1 MSRRRSRLFIGS
13 GLGVAALVAVLFFV
27 RGKASAETEYV
38 TKPAETGAL
47 RTVVN
52 ATGTVQPVVSVQVG
66 TQVSGQVLE
75 IYADFNSIV
84 KRGQLLARIDPRN
97 SEAQLTNAQARVD
110 AARSGVRASQAERE
124 TSNASLESAKAA
136 LNEGQVAVNNTGTL
150 YGRAQDLSRQ
160 GLISKNDLDTARANS
175 ETAQARYRQTEAAVL
190 QAQARLTS
198 SNAQIQQAQAQL
210 AQAEADLKQA
220 QVNLGYTNITSP
232 IDGVV
237 ISRSV
242 DVGQTVA
249 ASLQSPTLFTIANDL
264 TKMQV
269 NASID
274 EADIGSISS
283 SAEVRFTV
291 DAYPGESFRGQIH
304 ELRLSPTT
312 VQNVVTYNAILDID
326 NLELKLKPGMTAN
339 IAIVVD
345 RRDRVLK
352 IPNVSLRYT
361 PPGAETQPIV
371 PVENPKEEPPRNP
384 PSASAPEHQLAPGQK
399 WNPADKVQL
408 DRPKDEN
415 LRRGRV
421 WVLNAEG
428 KPEARNLLLGIT
440 DGATSEVIS
449 GPLKA
454 GDPVIIGDST
464 QATTPQQ
471 RAPVNNPFVPR
482 MPGGGRSGR

>member
-1 MSRRRSRLFIGS
+1 MSSRRNRLLIGT
-13 GLGVAALVAVLFFV
+13 GLGAAALIMVLFFV
-27 RGKASAETEYV
+27 RGKAAAETEYI

-75 IYADFNSIV
+75 IYADFNSVV

-110 AARSGVRASQAERE
+110 AARSGVRASQAERD
-124 TSNASLESAKAA
+124 TSNANLESAKAA
-136 LNEGQVAVNNTGTL
+136 LNEAEVAGRNTGTL
-150 YGRAQDLSRQ
+150 FARAQDLSRQ

-175 ETAQARYRQTEAAVL
+175 ETAQARQRQAEAVVL
-190 QAQARLTS
+190 QGQARLTS
-198 SNAQIQQAQAQL
+198 SNAQIQQVQAQL

-220 QVNLGYTNITSP
+220 QINLGYTNITSP

-237 ISRSV
+237 ISRSI

-274 EADIGSISS
+274 EADIGSISN

-291 DAYPGESFRGQIH
+291 DAYPGESFRGRIH
-304 ELRLSPTT
+304 EIRLSPTT

-326 NLELKLKPGMTAN
+326 NPELKLKPGMTAN
-339 IAIVVD
+339 IVIVVD

-361 PPGAETQPIV
+361 PPGADSQPVV
-371 PVENPKEEPPRNP
+371 PVENPTEEPPRHSP
-384 PSASAPEHQLAPGQK
+384 TTAAPQHQLAPGQK

-408 DRPKDEN
+408 DRPKEEN

-440 DGATSEVIS
+440 DGSTSEVIS
-449 GPLKA
+449 GPLNT
-454 GDPVIIGDST
+454 GDSVIIGDST
-464 QATTPQQ
+464 QTTTPQQ
-471 RAPVNNPFVPR
+471 RAPVNNPLMPR
-482 MPGGGRSGR
+482 IPGGGRRGR

>member
-1 MSRRRSRLFIGS
+1 MSSRRNRLLIGG
-13 GLGVAALVAVLFFV
+13 GLGIAVLIAVLFFV
-27 RGKASAETEYV
+27 RGKAAAETEFV

-52 ATGTVQPVVSVQVG
+52 ATGAVQPVVSVQVG
-66 TQVSGQVLE
+66 TQVSGQILE
-75 IYADFNSIV
+75 IYADFNSVV
-84 KRGQLLARIDPRN
+84 KRGQLLARIDARN
-97 SEAQLTNAQARVD
+97 LEAQLTNVQGKVD
-110 AARSGVRASQAERE
+110 AARSSVRASQAERD
-124 TSNASLESAKAA
+124 TSNASLESSKAS
-136 LNEGQVAVNNTGTL
+136 LNEAQVAANNTGTL
-150 YGRAQDLSRQ
+150 YVRAQDLSRQ

-175 ETAQARYRQTEAAVL
+175 ETAQARQRQAEAMVL

-198 SNAQIQQAQAQL
+198 SNAQIEQAQAQL

-220 QVNLGYTNITSP
+220 QVTLGYTSITSP

-291 DAYPGESFRGQIH
+291 DAYPGESFRGRIH
-304 ELRLSPTT
+304 EIRLSPTT

-326 NLELKLKPGMTAN
+326 NPELKLKPGMTAN
-339 IAIVVD
+339 ISIVVD

-352 IPNVSLRYT
+352 IPNVALRYT
-361 PPGAETQPIV
+361 PPGGEAQPVV
-371 PVENPKEEPPRNP
+371 PIENPKEEPPRNP
-384 PSASAPEHQLAPGQK
+384 QSAPAPGHQLAPGQK

-408 DRPKDEN
+408 DRPREEN

-421 WVLNAEG
+421 WVLSAEG

-440 DGATSEVIS
+440 DGSTSEVIS

-464 QATTPQQ
+464 QTTTRQQ
-471 RAPVNNPFVPR
+471 RAPVNNPLLPR
-482 MPGGGRSGR
+482 MPGGGRRGM